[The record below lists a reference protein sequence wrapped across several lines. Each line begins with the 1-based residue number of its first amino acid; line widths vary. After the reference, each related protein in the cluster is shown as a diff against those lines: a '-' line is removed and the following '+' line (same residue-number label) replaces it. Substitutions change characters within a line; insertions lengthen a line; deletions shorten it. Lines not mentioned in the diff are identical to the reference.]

1 MLLQTARPATVIFHL
16 VSLYVQSLAR
26 PACSDPDAGRF
37 NGTLPGKAGCTVVA
51 ARRVRR
57 CGTVRLK
64 KARPSPAA
72 VAIIWQDPNPM
83 LLGLGEAEKVA
94 ASSAC
99 QDNGLPHPPLSVAAE
114 KYFPIGG
121 AVDIPNLA
129 AGV

>member
-1 MLLQTARPATVIFHL
+1 MFSHWLRLPL
-16 VSLYVQSLAR
+16 VTPKPVGSNVRCLAR
-26 PACSDPDAGRF
+26 QAAESLQQGECVEVVRF
-37 NGTLPGKAGCTVVA
+37 DS
-51 ARRVRR
+51 
-57 CGTVRLK
+57 K

-72 VAIIWQDPNPM
+72 VAIVRQDPIPM

-129 AGV
+129 ASV